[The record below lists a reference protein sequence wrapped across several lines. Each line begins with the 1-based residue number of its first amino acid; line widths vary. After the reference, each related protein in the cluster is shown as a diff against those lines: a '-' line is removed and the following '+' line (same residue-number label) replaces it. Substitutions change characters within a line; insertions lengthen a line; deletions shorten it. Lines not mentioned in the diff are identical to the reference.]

1 MKFIKLTS
9 VSDNSPIIIN
19 AECVGHMYQ
28 VKATIEYGREKEPA
42 HTRVGV
48 ITHNN
53 GGFRVAEDINQIM
66 KLIEK
71 AK

>member
-19 AECVGHMYQ
+19 AECIGHMYQ

-48 ITHNN
+48 TN
-53 GGFRVAEDINQIM
+53 GGFRIAEDIDQIV

-71 AK
+71 SK